1 MSPHIPAIDR
11 ASYIVETEKRRREL
25 EEIERVKAEQRKL
38 EAEQEARL
46 RDRRADLI
54 ANARKAMAD
63 LPDLYKRRAE
73 AVARLA
79 APLWEVWQL
88 TSTITAAEGH
98 AFDLV
103 RKAEPGYID
112 AAAIRAERLWENL
125 RREIGLPPARHLGLP
140 SPPGDAER
148 LAATV
153 AILIARG
160 MLGPSAVAV
169 SGRGM
174 VFEYDGREV

>member
-1 MSPHIPAIDR
+1 MSDPA
-11 ASYIVETEKRRREL
+11 YIVQTEKRVREL

-54 ANARKAMAD
+54 AGARRAMD
-63 LPDLYKRRAE
+63 GLPELYQKRAE
-73 AVARLA
+73 AIARLVE
-79 APLWEVWQL
+79 PLWEVWQL

-125 RREIGLPPARHLGLP
+125 RREIGLPPAGHLGLP

-148 LAATV
+148 LATTV